1 MKWSVDP
8 CQSEYHHRASL
19 PDIKHSPLREEKLDP
34 SGPAYKKWK
43 ASKKFDPSRSEV
55 LAVMRAQEAGPRRL

>member
-1 MKWSVDP
+1 MKWSVDL
-8 CQSEYHHRASL
+8 CQSEYHHGVSL
-19 PDIKHSPLREEKLDP
+19 PDIKYFPSSEEKLDP